1 MGQIFDSYLF
11 SSKFL
16 AMRNMTLYSVPIFY
30 IYGLFSIVLLSLN
43 VALNVYVCIT
53 LKNFP
58 NSLYSN
64 SKVIAV
70 VPWQNIFAI
79 FSAERN
85 AGIFIVLTHFVL
97 MFYKKIH
104 LICKMYIQVVYVVG
118 RPCAFKISV
127 RFRCC

>member
-1 MGQIFDSYLF
+1 MLFDKIL
-11 SSKFL
+11 
-16 AMRNMTLYSVPIFY
+16 PIFY

-43 VALNVYVCIT
+43 VALNVYICIT

-104 LICKMYIQVVYVVG
+104 LICKMYIQVV
-118 RPCAFKISV
+118 
-127 RFRCC
+127 

>member
-1 MGQIFDSYLF
+1 MESNLLTYYLLTYIYNHAYLNLTWFHYLLFDKIL
-11 SSKFL
+11 
-16 AMRNMTLYSVPIFY
+16 PIFY

-85 AGIFIVLTHFVL
+85 AGIFKMLTHFVL
-97 MFYKKIH
+97 MSYKKIY
-104 LICKMYIQVVYVVG
+104 LICKMYIQVV
-118 RPCAFKISV
+118 
-127 RFRCC
+127 